1 MINILFLLIG
11 VLVGYV
17 IFRLFKKELPSS
29 GYLRLDHSDPDSP
42 YLFLEIKNQE
52 EFTRIQKSK
61 KVCFDVKREDFIPQK

>member
-11 VLVGYV
+11 VLVGYA
-17 IFRLFKKELPSS
+17 IFRLLKKELPSS

-52 EFTRIQKSK
+52 EFARIQKSK